1 MLMSKAATHVN
12 FARRRVLFTKLEGE
26 VVDVL
31 RDGRR
36 VSAGDD
42 AIAIGLQVL
51 KSVKLKTWNLDLTLL
66 KRAISCFSRMLKKH
80 NMGGNWRFWPIMFL
94 NFEFHDSV

>member
-1 MLMSKAATHVN
+1 MSKAATHVN
-12 FARRRVLFTKLEGE
+12 FARRRVFFTKLEGE

-31 RDGRR
+31 RNGRR

-51 KSVKLKTWNLDLTLL
+51 KSVKLKTWE
-66 KRAISCFSRMLKKH
+66 
-80 NMGGNWRFWPIMFL
+80 PIC
-94 NFEFHDSV
+94 NRP

>member
-1 MLMSKAATHVN
+1 MSKAATHVD
-12 FARRRVLFTKLEGE
+12 FARRRVLVAELEGE

-31 RDGRR
+31 CDGRR

-51 KSVKLKTWNLDLTLL
+51 KSVELQTWNLDLALL
-66 KRAISCFSRMLKKH
+66 KRAISCFSRMLKKL
-80 NMGGNWRFWPIMFL
+80 NMGGTWRFWPIMFL